1 MPRKKESVEI
11 EDSNY
16 IVHSKEKALKKSI
29 VEGSFC
35 SAYQGMSHSYITPF
49 ALALGS
55 SSLQVGFLSSFAGL
69 FSPIGQLFGSKLME
83 KYSRKSIILRMS
95 TIQILLWI
103 PIISL
108 IWLHSNNLFLNYLP
122 LLLIVFYSML
132 FFAFGLKNPSFFS
145 WMGDLVDPKKR
156 GKYFSKRN
164 KINQS
169 VGLVSFLLGAFVLD
183 YFKTKG
189 FVLIG
194 FAIIFSLAIFFKF
207 ISKEIMKGIFSPKLK
222 LNKGYYFS
230 FKDFIKRY
238 DNFGKFSF
246 YQAFLFFSLM
256 ISSPFFAVY
265 MLKYL
270 NFNYVTFTVISLSPV
285 IFFILFS
292 PIVGKFSDK
301 FGNVKL
307 LYLAG
312 FLFPIVPLLW
322 IFIESPLYLIL
333 FPSLISGLANAAFI
347 LAINDFTYDA
357 VSVQRRGLCV
367 AYTSLLTGIGI
378 FLGSIIGGLIIEYLP
393 INFMK
398 PILFSFLVS
407 SLLILMVSLF
417 FLPQLKEV
425 RKTEEVPLSADLS
438 HPFKTIHSD
447 VVWFKNFLHDGK
459 KSKV

>member
-1 MPRKKESVEI
+1 
-11 EDSNY
+11 
-16 IVHSKEKALKKSI
+16 
-29 VEGSFC
+29 
-35 SAYQGMSHSYITPF
+35 
-49 ALALGS
+49 
-55 SSLQVGFLSSFAGL
+55 
-69 FSPIGQLFGSKLME
+69 
-83 KYSRKSIILRMS
+83 
-95 TIQILLWI
+95 
-103 PIISL
+103 
-108 IWLHSNNLFLNYLP
+108 
-122 LLLIVFYSML
+122 
-132 FFAFGLKNPSFFS
+132 
-145 WMGDLVDPKKR
+145 
-156 GKYFSKRN
+156 
-164 KINQS
+164 
-169 VGLVSFLLGAFVLD
+169 
-183 YFKTKG
+183 
-189 FVLIG
+189 
-194 FAIIFSLAIFFKF
+194 
-207 ISKEIMKGIFSPKLK
+207 
-222 LNKGYYFS
+222 
-230 FKDFIKRY
+230 
-238 DNFGKFSF
+238 
-246 YQAFLFFSLM
+246 
-256 ISSPFFAVY
+256 

-393 INFMK
+393 INFME

-425 RKTEEVPLSADLS
+425 RKTEEISLSADLS

-447 VVWFKNFLHDGK
+447 IVWFKNFLHNGK